1 MRDLKLPITP
11 ELLDYAVRHGSRQDE
26 VLARIER
33 ETLAMPRAS
42 MLMTPDQG
50 ALMTLLTRIAGATRA
65 LEVGTFTGYGAISI
79 ARGLA
84 EGGSLECL
92 EVSEE
97 YAGIAR
103 SNLEAAGVADRVSI
117 RVGPAADALRAMP
130 EVPTFDFVFLDAD
143 KQGNPVYYEL
153 VLPRMSSGGLV
164 LIDNVLQGGR
174 VLTPDDDETT
184 RTIHELNAFIAS
196 DERVDVAL
204 VPVAD
209 GLTIV
214 RKR

>member
-11 ELLDYAVRHGSRQDE
+11 ELLDYAIRHGSRQDE

-130 EVPTFDFVFLDAD
+130 EVPTYDFVFLDAD

>member
-11 ELLDYAVRHGSRQDE
+11 ELLDYAIRHGSRQDE

-33 ETLAMPRAS
+33 ETLTMPRAS

>member
-11 ELLDYAVRHGSRQDE
+11 ELLDYAIRHGSRQDE

>member
-11 ELLDYAVRHGSRQDE
+11 ELLDYAIRHGSRQDE

-33 ETLAMPRAS
+33 ETWAMPRAS

-117 RVGPAADALRAMP
+117 RVGHAADALRAMP

>member
-11 ELLDYAVRHGSRQDE
+11 ELLDYAIRHGSRQDE

-84 EGGSLECL
+84 EGGSLGCL

-174 VLTPDDDETT
+174 VLAPDDETT
-184 RTIHELNAFIAS
+184 RTIHELNAFLAS